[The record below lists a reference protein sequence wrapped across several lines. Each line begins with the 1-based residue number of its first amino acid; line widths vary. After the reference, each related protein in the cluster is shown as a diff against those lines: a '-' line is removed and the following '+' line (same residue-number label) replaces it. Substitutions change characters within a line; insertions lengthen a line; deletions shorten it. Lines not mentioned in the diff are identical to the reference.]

1 MPTYL
6 FNRGG
11 WESREVVEAYAHY
24 ADVAFHEFGQEIKYW
39 FTFNE
44 PIVEPEQRYQEG
56 VWFPQLHDFN
66 RARAVQYHISLAHAL
81 AVANYRKAY
90 DEGAIRADAKIGMIN
105 CFTPVYTKQNPS
117 EADIEAVRMTSG
129 INNRWWL
136 DLITKGELPAD
147 VLDSLAEG
155 GVKLPFR
162 AGDQEILKQGV
173 VDWLGCNY
181 YHPTRV
187 QAPASK
193 VDQYG
198 LPHFAD
204 EYVWPDAVMNESRG
218 WEIYPQGLYDFGMDC
233 AKNYPDLEW
242 FVSENGIGIMDEY
255 KNRDAEGTIQDDYRV
270 DFVRQHLEWVAK
282 AIAEGAK
289 CRGYH
294 YWAVIDNWSWANA
307 FKNRYGFVEVDLM
320 DGYKRRL
327 KKSAAWLK
335 QVATT
340 HVVD

>member
-1 MPTYL
+1 MYSHHNFSFKRLLTL
-6 FNRGG
+6 VFL
-11 WESREVVEAYAHY
+11 
-24 ADVAFHEFGQEIKYW
+24 I
-39 FTFNE
+39 TF
-44 PIVEPEQRYQEG
+44 
-56 VWFPQLHDFN
+56 
-66 RARAVQYHISLAHAL
+66 SLAASAQRPRIETKRVL
-81 AVANYRKAY
+81 KDSIATLLDRIDSLQKAY
-90 DEGAIRADAKIGMIN
+90 DEMVSAPFEEIALVSDEDGEEEEDDEDRMFDTDSALVAWYDNLSRHSQDDEELMEVGEMKYASEIPDEVYIERLNRINTSVKIPYNDVVRSYIIYYTQKMSKAKISRIVGLSS
-105 CFTPVYTKQNPS
+105 YY
-117 EADIEAVRMTSG
+117 
-129 INNRWWL
+129 
-136 DLITKGELPAD
+136 LPIF
-147 VLDSLAEG
+147 E
-155 GVKLPFR
+155 
-162 AGDQEILKQGV
+162 EIF
-173 VDWLGCNY
+173 
-181 YHPTRV
+181 
-187 QAPASK
+187 
-193 VDQYG
+193 DQYG

-204 EYVWPDAVMNESRG
+204 EHVWPDAVMNESRG

-255 KNRDAEGTIQDDYRV
+255 KNRDAEGAIQDDYRV

-282 AIAEGAK
+282 AISEGAK

-294 YWAVIDNWSWANA
+294 YWAVIDNWSWSNA

>member
-1 MPTYL
+1 
-6 FNRGG
+6 
-11 WESREVVEAYAHY
+11 
-24 ADVAFHEFGQEIKYW
+24 
-39 FTFNE
+39 
-44 PIVEPEQRYQEG
+44 
-56 VWFPQLHDFN
+56 
-66 RARAVQYHISLAHAL
+66 
-81 AVANYRKAY
+81 
-90 DEGAIRADAKIGMIN
+90 
-105 CFTPVYTKQNPS
+105 
-117 EADIEAVRMTSG
+117 
-129 INNRWWL
+129 
-136 DLITKGELPAD
+136 
-147 VLDSLAEG
+147 
-155 GVKLPFR
+155 
-162 AGDQEILKQGV
+162 
-173 VDWLGCNY
+173 
-181 YHPTRV
+181 
-187 QAPASK
+187 
-193 VDQYG
+193 
-198 LPHFAD
+198 
-204 EYVWPDAVMNESRG
+204 MNESRG

-242 FVSENGIGIMDEY
+242 SVSENGIGIMDEY